1 MQNLSCM
8 EEATECFPV
17 RTYVWVLYCSSCYPQ
32 LIWYLRRTYTYLDNL
47 SCYDGN
53 TKSPIRNMR
62 SIKLAASVPNL
73 KSSTADSYIVALQHT
88 DSRGEFVDPRRK
100 RKWKKKMKKEMV
112 TVFLLAE
119 YSVRYCFTP
128 MISLPLF
135 QPQRRHSE
143 WMRRTATSIRWRH
156 LAYYSN
162 RCLKDAGSGTYSMN
176 TLLNIWNDC
185 CQHSQT
191 SCDELCWPGLPVL
204 LPTPVAS

>member
-1 MQNLSCM
+1 MLQILLMQNLSCM

-100 RKWKKKMKKEMV
+100 RKWKKNEKRNGNCLSPSRV
-112 TVFLLAE
+112 LRPLLFYADDIT
-119 YSVRYCFTP
+119 SPFP
-128 MISLPLF
+128 AS
-135 QPQRRHSE
+135 
-143 WMRRTATSIRWRH
+143 TATFRM
-156 LAYYSN
+156 
-162 RCLKDAGSGTYSMN
+162 DAQNS
-176 TLLNIWNDC
+176 D
-185 CQHSQT
+185 
-191 SCDELCWPGLPVL
+191 
-204 LPTPVAS
+204 